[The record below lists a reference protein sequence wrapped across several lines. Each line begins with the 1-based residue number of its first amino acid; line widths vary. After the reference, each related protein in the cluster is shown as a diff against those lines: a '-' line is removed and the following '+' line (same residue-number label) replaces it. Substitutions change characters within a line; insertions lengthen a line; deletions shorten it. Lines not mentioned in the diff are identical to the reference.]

1 MNSYY
6 SKMGLVSTYF
16 HDINHEKSTL
26 SKKKNKYDPFDFH
39 QYTDFYGQYSVKNGR
54 KIYNYCFDV
63 RFKAESYCQPP
74 LSTGM

>member
-1 MNSYY
+1 MLCN
-6 SKMGLVSTYF
+6 
-16 HDINHEKSTL
+16 EKSTL